1 MARRTTTRQ
10 AYNRLWR
17 QVARSYGQR
26 GTKAPKLVP
35 VKRGGGYAYTQGTE
49 DASGYHPERR
59 VYGNPDYRRQL
70 RSSKKKAQNT
80 ARFDTLHEWGHLF
93 GPRGAGPTGNE
104 GEANRAANIAL
115 RKLNRK
121 ARAARRKNR

>member
-1 MARRTTTRQ
+1 MPLTPRLR
-10 AYNRLWR
+10 YNRLWR
-17 QVARSYGQR
+17 KFDRFYGQQ

-70 RSSKKKAQNT
+70 RSSKRKARNS

-93 GPRGAGPTGNE
+93 GPNGSGPTGNE
-104 GEANRAANIAL
+104 GEANRAANIVL
-115 RKLNRK
+115 RRRNRI
-121 ARAARRKNR
+121 RRIKGLRP